1 MFKSLR
7 WRIIF
12 PTVVLLLAVMVAV
25 GVYSTRA
32 LRESYLS
39 QTESSLTT
47 QAHLLAD
54 SMQPALAG
62 AEGSPSLAAE
72 AAHWSSLI
80 DARLTIVAPDGVVLA
95 DSEDDITR
103 MDNHALRP
111 EIVAAKSA
119 GSGSSIRFSHTL
131 GYDMLYTAVAVRD
144 GDNLLGF
151 VRLARPLDQLDVAIS
166 RMQQV
171 WLAVAAGVSLVAVLL
186 AVLIS
191 NRITKPL
198 RQLTRESTLLAAG
211 GETSGQAPTFSTDEL
226 QSLTQAFNLMS
237 RSIQD
242 KIQRLEVEKGKL
254 NAILQAMSDGV
265 LVVDDQDN
273 VQIINQAACEMFAI
287 EPLGE
292 GSKNLIELTR
302 QHQPAELLRKVKD
315 TGQQQSLAFEILKT
329 RQTVRA
335 IAIPT
340 QVYQPGLYLL
350 VFHDL
355 TEQKRVEA
363 LRRDF
368 VSNVSHELRNP
379 VAVIKM
385 LSETLQDGAIA
396 DPESAQHFLS
406 QIEKEADTLTA
417 MVNELLD
424 LSKAESG
431 NLKLETRAVRPCQPI
446 NNARDRLA
454 LQAEKAGVMLRVD
467 CPGDLPAVRA
477 DAVRLEQVLMNLVHN
492 AIKFSKPGGEIFIR
506 AKTEDAY
513 MRYEVQDQGSGIAEE
528 DLPHVFERFYKVD
541 KSRTGE
547 GTGLGLAVAKHLVEA
562 QGGHITAVS
571 ALGEGSTFSF
581 TIPLI

>member
-47 QAHLLAD
+47 QARLLAD
-54 SMQPALAG
+54 SLQPALAG

-171 WLAVAAGVSLVAVLL
+171 WLAVAAGVSLAAVLL

>member
-1 MFKSLR
+1 M
-7 WRIIF
+7 
-12 PTVVLLLAVMVAV
+12 AAV

-47 QAHLLAD
+47 QARLLAD
-54 SMQPALAG
+54 SLQPALAG
-62 AEGSPSLAAE
+62 AEGSPRLAAE

-111 EIVAAKSA
+111 EIVAAKST

-287 EPLGE
+287 EPQEG

-329 RQTVRA
+329 RQTVRE

-454 LQAEKAGVMLRVD
+454 LQAEKAGVTLRVD

-492 AIKFSKPGGEIFIR
+492 AIKFSKPGGEIILR

-571 ALGEGSTFSF
+571 VLGEGSTFSF

>member
-47 QAHLLAD
+47 QARLLAD
-54 SMQPALAG
+54 SLQPALAG

-287 EPLGE
+287 DPQEG

-302 QHQPAELLRKVKD
+302 QHQPAELLRRVKD
-315 TGQQQSLAFEILKT
+315 SGQQQSLAFEILKT

-454 LQAEKAGVMLRVD
+454 LQAEKAGVTLRVD

>member
-1 MFKSLR
+1 MFKTLR
-7 WRIIF
+7 WRIII
-12 PTVVLLLAVMVAV
+12 PTVVLLLAVMTAV

-32 LRESYLS
+32 LRESYLA

-47 QAHLLAD
+47 QARLLAD
-54 SMQPALAG
+54 SLRPALAG
-62 AEGSPSLAAE
+62 AEGNSNLAAE
-72 AAHWSSLI
+72 ATHWSSLI

-95 DSEDDITR
+95 DSEDDIAW

-166 RMQQV
+166 RLQQV
-171 WLAVAAGVSLVAVLL
+171 WLAVAAGVSLAAVLL

>member
-54 SMQPALAG
+54 SLQPALAG

-454 LQAEKAGVMLRVD
+454 LQAEKAGVTLRVD

-513 MRYEVQDQGSGIAEE
+513 MRYEVQDQGGGIAEE

>member
-47 QAHLLAD
+47 QARLLAD
-54 SMQPALAG
+54 SLQPALAG

>member
-54 SMQPALAG
+54 SLQPALAG

-80 DARLTIVAPDGVVLA
+80 DARLTIVAPDGAVLA

-111 EIVAAKSA
+111 EIVAAKNA

-171 WLAVAAGVSLVAVLL
+171 WLAVAAGVSLAAVLL

>member
-47 QAHLLAD
+47 QARLLAD
-54 SMQPALAG
+54 SLQPALAG

-287 EPLGE
+287 EPQEG

-454 LQAEKAGVMLRVD
+454 LQAEKAGVTLRVD

>member
-54 SMQPALAG
+54 SLQPALAG

-513 MRYEVQDQGSGIAEE
+513 MRYEVQDQGGGIAEE

>member
-54 SMQPALAG
+54 SLQPALAG

>member
-171 WLAVAAGVSLVAVLL
+171 WLAVAAGVSLAAVLL

>member
-54 SMQPALAG
+54 SLQPALAG

-171 WLAVAAGVSLVAVLL
+171 WLAVAAGVSLAAVLL

>member
-54 SMQPALAG
+54 SLQPALAG

-171 WLAVAAGVSLVAVLL
+171 WLAVAAGVSLAAVLL

-513 MRYEVQDQGSGIAEE
+513 MRYEVQDQGGGIAEE

>member
-47 QAHLLAD
+47 QARLLAD
-54 SMQPALAG
+54 SLQPALAG

-211 GETSGQAPTFSTDEL
+211 GETSGQAPTFSSDEL

-513 MRYEVQDQGSGIAEE
+513 MRYEVQDQGGGIAEE